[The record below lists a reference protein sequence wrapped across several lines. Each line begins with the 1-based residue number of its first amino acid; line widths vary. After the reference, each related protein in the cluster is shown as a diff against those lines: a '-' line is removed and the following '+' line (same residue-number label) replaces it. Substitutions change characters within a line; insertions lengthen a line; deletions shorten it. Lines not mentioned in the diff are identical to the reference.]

1 MSAALVLAA
10 LSLLV
15 WVYLVVGHGRFWR
28 GPVGLPG
35 GPDPPHWPA
44 VVAVVPARNEGD
56 LLPRTL
62 PALLAQEY
70 PGDLRVLV
78 VDDASED
85 ETADVA
91 RRLGAEVVT
100 GTGPPPGWTGK
111 VAAMAAGLEAA
122 GDPELVLFTDAD
134 IEHPPDSVRRLVLT
148 SLGRRLD
155 LTSLM
160 VLLRV
165 DSAWERIVI
174 PAFVYFF
181 AQLYPFARVNRAGAR
196 TAAAAGGCMLVRRT
210 ALVEAGGL
218 ERIADAVIDDVA
230 LGRLLKYREGGGRIW
245 LGLSAE
251 VTAVR
256 PYPGLSGLW
265 QMVSRSAYTQL
276 RHSPLLLL
284 GTVAGLLLVY
294 VAPPALVADGLASGQ
309 VLVVGPAAA
318 AWLLMSVSFVPML
331 RLYRLSAWRAPAL
344 PVVAV
349 LYLAMTVDSARQHR
363 RGRGAAWKGR
373 FAGPGKT

>member
-1 MSAALVLAA
+1 MSAPVVLAG
-10 LSLLV
+10 LCLVV
-15 WVYLVVGHGRFWR
+15 WVYLLAGHGRFWR
-28 GPVGLPG
+28 GPVRLPD
-35 GPDPPHWPA
+35 GPEPQHWPT
-44 VVAVVPARNEGD
+44 VVAVVPARNEAD

-62 PALLAQEY
+62 PALLAQDY

-85 ETADVA
+85 GTGEVA
-91 RRLGAEVVT
+91 RSLGAEVVT
-100 GTGPPPGWTGK
+100 GTGPPTGWTGK
-111 VAAMAAGLEAA
+111 VAAMAAGLAHA
-122 GDPELVLFTDAD
+122 GEPQFVLFTDAD
-134 IEHPPDSVRRLVLT
+134 IEHPPDSVHRLVTAALV
-148 SLGRRLD
+148 RRLD

-165 DSAWERIVI
+165 DSAWERLVI

-181 AQLYPFARVNRAGAR
+181 AQLYPFDRVNRAATR
-196 TAAAAGGCMLVRRT
+196 TAAAAGGCMLVRRA

-218 ERIADAVIDDVA
+218 EPIADAVIDDVA
-230 LGRLLKYREGGGRIW
+230 LGRLLKHRTAGGRIW
-245 LGLSAE
+245 LGLTAE

-256 PYPGLSGLW
+256 AYPGLSGLW

-284 GTVAGLLLVY
+284 GTVVGLVLVY
-294 VAPPALVADGLASGQ
+294 VAPPALV
-309 VLVVGPAAA
+309 VGGVAAGDVPVAAMAGA
-318 AWLLMSVSFVPML
+318 AWLLMSVTFVPML
-331 RLYRLSAWRAPAL
+331 RLYRLSPWRAAGL
-344 PVVAV
+344 PLVAV

-363 RGRGAAWKGR
+363 LGRGAAWKGR

>member
-1 MSAALVLAA
+1 VLSALC
-10 LSLLV
+10 LLV
-15 WVYLVVGHGRFWR
+15 WVYLVAAHGRFWR
-28 GPVGLPG
+28 GPVRLPSA
-35 GPDPPHWPA
+35 PEPPHWPA
-44 VVAVVPARNEGD
+44 VVAVVPARNEAD

-62 PALLAQEY
+62 PRLLAQDY

-85 ETADVA
+85 GTGDVA

-111 VAAMAAGLEAA
+111 VAAMAAGLERA

-134 IEHPPDSVRRLVLT
+134 IEHPPDSVRRLVVAT
-148 SLGRRLD
+148 LGRRLD

-165 DSAWERIVI
+165 DSAWERVLI

-196 TAAAAGGCMLVRRT
+196 TAAAAGGCMLVRRA
-210 ALVEAGGL
+210 ALTEAGGL
-218 ERIADAVIDDVA
+218 ERISDAVIDDVA
-230 LGRLLKYREGGGRIW
+230 LGRLLKHRAGGGRIW
-245 LGLSAE
+245 LGLSVE
-251 VTAVR
+251 VAAVR
-256 PYPGLSGLW
+256 AYPGLAGLW

-276 RHSPLLLL
+276 RHSSLLLL
-284 GTVAGLLLVY
+284 ATVAGLLVVY
-294 VAPPALVADGLASGQ
+294 VAPPALVAAGLASGE
-309 VLVVGPAAA
+309 VPVAAMA
-318 AWLLMSVSFVPML
+318 GTAWLLMSVTFVPML
-331 RLYRLSAWRAPAL
+331 RLYRLSPWRAPAL
-344 PVVAV
+344 PLVAV

-373 FAGPGKT
+373 FAGPSPR